1 MQASIMNCLSFMTVT
16 SEQKRPDTE
25 VVQSNGHSLSL
36 SFGAASECGRE
47 GRLPPLS
54 LGSPEAQRGRATLR
68 GVLSEAGVTAPLS
81 GGLQG
86 FGSGRSPRLARTR
99 KPSPANAKDTR
110 LYICSISEKARLGA
124 GSVLTAAVPDGGG
137 GLGSSASSQRVNVFA
152 CNLSLNVQCL
162 SCSGVL
168 RPSQWIGSSFGA
180 EGRQTAWEMGPTCAA
195 WWMAAP
201 LLVHVPWQPGGGRGR
216 AGYAPPSPPLPG
228 TLLLGVWGG
237 GGEENHPRPL
247 SPPPRHGGQGAHG
260 CLGGGRTEPSCF
272 GRGRFRPLGEI
283 CCAVQPPLPADPPLP
298 DAHRRPL
305 SHDPAFALLIWRDQ
319 VGCGITNVIGCYK

>member
-137 GLGSSASSQRVNVFA
+137 GLGSSASSQRV
-152 CNLSLNVQCL
+152 
-162 SCSGVL
+162 
-168 RPSQWIGSSFGA
+168 
-180 EGRQTAWEMGPTCAA
+180 
-195 WWMAAP
+195 
-201 LLVHVPWQPGGGRGR
+201 
-216 AGYAPPSPPLPG
+216 
-228 TLLLGVWGG
+228 
-237 GGEENHPRPL
+237 
-247 SPPPRHGGQGAHG
+247 
-260 CLGGGRTEPSCF
+260 
-272 GRGRFRPLGEI
+272 
-283 CCAVQPPLPADPPLP
+283 
-298 DAHRRPL
+298 
-305 SHDPAFALLIWRDQ
+305 
-319 VGCGITNVIGCYK
+319 K